1 MKAFYVVLWLH
12 TGIYNFLSQWNAFNE
27 FIHINARYVHAMK
40 DLFIQKYVTID
51 EHNDSESANTT

>member
-1 MKAFYVVLWLH
+1 MLYFLLH

-27 FIHINARYVHAMK
+27 FMHINARYVHAMK